1 VNGMS
6 TPFPVKSALPESL
19 IQPLD
24 QANQNLLSHV
34 HPPDWSNP
42 VGNGRYDL
50 CVLGAGTAGL
60 VSAVAA
66 ASLGARVALIEKSLF
81 GGDCLN
87 AGCVPSKAL
96 LRSAK
101 LIGELRNAKA
111 LGVDTDGSTVNFG
124 RIMERMRLRRSDL
137 GQHDSVSRLVNL
149 GVDVFLGEAEF
160 TGRSTVQ
167 VKNQSLHF
175 RRAIIAT
182 GSRPRIP
189 EIPGLT
195 ETRYLTNKN
204 LFWLTDLPR
213 RLLVLGAGPV
223 GCEMAQAF
231 ARFGS
236 HVTVLD
242 LAEQVLPREDRDAA
256 ALIQRQLSADGV
268 QFKLNAAIQ
277 KVVHHDAEI
286 QVHFQQSGISKEACG
301 DQFLIAGGREAN
313 IESLNLK
320 VAGVVHGESGVVV
333 NDQLRTTNRRI
344 YAAGDVCSTFRFT
357 HVADAMARVAIQN
370 ALFYGRKKVSTLV
383 IPSCTYTDPEI
394 AHVGLNSEEASARGH
409 RVESLTVP
417 LAEVD
422 RAVLDEMTDGFVR
435 VHHENGRL
443 LGCTIVA
450 THANEMIGEATY
462 AISQHGTLSDI
473 SNTIHPYPTQI
484 EALRKAGD
492 AYRRSLI
499 TPRLKRWLRRYFVWS
514 RRW

>member
-1 VNGMS
+1 MNGMS
-6 TPFPVKSALPESL
+6 TPFPVKSVLPESL

-50 CVLGAGTAGL
+50 CILGAGTAGL

-101 LIGELRNAKA
+101 LLGELRNAKA

-137 GQHDSVSRLVNL
+137 SQHDSVSRLVNL

-213 RLLVLGAGPV
+213 RLLVLGADQWV
-223 GCEMAQAF
+223 
-231 ARFGS
+231 ARW
-236 HVTVLD
+236 
-242 LAEQVLPREDRDAA
+242 
-256 ALIQRQLSADGV
+256 
-268 QFKLNAAIQ
+268 
-277 KVVHHDAEI
+277 
-286 QVHFQQSGISKEACG
+286 
-301 DQFLIAGGREAN
+301 
-313 IESLNLK
+313 
-320 VAGVVHGESGVVV
+320 
-333 NDQLRTTNRRI
+333 
-344 YAAGDVCSTFRFT
+344 
-357 HVADAMARVAIQN
+357 
-370 ALFYGRKKVSTLV
+370 
-383 IPSCTYTDPEI
+383 
-394 AHVGLNSEEASARGH
+394 
-409 RVESLTVP
+409 
-417 LAEVD
+417 
-422 RAVLDEMTDGFVR
+422 
-435 VHHENGRL
+435 
-443 LGCTIVA
+443 
-450 THANEMIGEATY
+450 
-462 AISQHGTLSDI
+462 
-473 SNTIHPYPTQI
+473 
-484 EALRKAGD
+484 
-492 AYRRSLI
+492 
-499 TPRLKRWLRRYFVWS
+499 LKRLHDLEVMSLF
-514 RRW
+514 